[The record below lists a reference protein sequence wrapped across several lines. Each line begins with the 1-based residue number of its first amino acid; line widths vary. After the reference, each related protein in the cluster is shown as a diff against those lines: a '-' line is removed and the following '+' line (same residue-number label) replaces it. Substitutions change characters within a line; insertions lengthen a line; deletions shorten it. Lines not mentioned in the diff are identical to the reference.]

1 MSSPLSN
8 QKTQPIARHVGSAPL
23 PNFIGPYKIE
33 ALLDTGHIS
42 HLYLALD
49 PKTHKPVVVKVLADS
64 LRQNKA
70 MLERFL
76 KEAKIITMV
85 SHPNVVEL
93 IDQGSWEGGIYIAME
108 FIHGI
113 SLKKPILQNTFSEKK
128 ALQIALQ
135 VGYALCHLHAHGIIH
150 RDLKPENIL
159 LTNSGDVKVIDF
171 GIAMLFDSTL
181 APSRITF
188 MGTPDYMSPEQKKN
202 PHNVSF
208 NTDIYALGVVTYELL
223 IGRLSCGILQYE
235 LLPKHLRAAIKKAT
249 DPDPAKRTQDIVDF
263 IAEIVQYLEK
273 EGFRPTSF
281 SQAMGDLSEKFQIAQ
296 DLLSNTKGLP
306 SALKIER
313 SHSKGPSASR
323 PIIEVKRLQDGRT
336 ALLFLGS
343 ATSHID
349 SALYSAFG
357 LGALRSKLDRSV
369 SAPDLI
375 LELDT
380 LFKQLKAPKV
390 VSLAALFLSPSL
402 DHVTFATFGYAS
414 LWYKPSGSLPTC
426 ISHAHPF
433 IGALSEEDISFSAQN
448 FWDEDHLI
456 VSLFPGDQ
464 NALFTAAKNA
474 ALDLETTTSL
484 ITKTWQE
491 SIEKNTSSQTDFS
504 IFTIGK
510 N

>member
-1 MSSPLSN
+1 MSSPLFN
-8 QKTQPIARHVGSAPL
+8 QKTQPITPGLEPTSL
-23 PNFIGPYKIE
+23 PSFIGPYKIE

-42 HLYLALD
+42 QLYLALD
-49 PKTHKPVVVKVLADS
+49 PKTHTPVVVKVLADT
-64 LRQNKA
+64 LRKNA
-70 MLERFL
+70 VMLERFF
-76 KEAKIITMV
+76 KEAKIITMTN
-85 SHPNVVEL
+85 HPNVVKL

-159 LTNSGDVKVIDF
+159 IANSGDVKVIDF
-171 GIAMLFDSTL
+171 GIAMLFDNIL

-202 PHNVSF
+202 PQNVSF
-208 NTDIYALGVVTYELL
+208 NTDVYALGVVTYELL

-235 LLPKHLRAAIKKAT
+235 LLPKQLRLAIKKAT
-249 DPDPAKRTQDIVDF
+249 DPDPKKRTQDVVDF
-263 IAEIVQYLEK
+263 IAEIVHYLEK

-281 SQAMGDLSEKFQIAQ
+281 SEAMSDLSAKFQVAQ
-296 DLLSNTKGLP
+296 DLLSNTKDLP
-306 SALKIER
+306 SILKIEGTKSLR
-313 SHSKGPSASR
+313 PDVSR
-323 PIIEVKRLQDGRT
+323 PIVEVKRLQDGRT
-336 ALLFLGS
+336 AILFLAS

-357 LGALRSKLDRSV
+357 LGALRSKLDKSI
-369 SAPDLI
+369 SAPELI
-375 LELDT
+375 LELDD

-402 DHVTFATFGYAS
+402 DHVTFANFGYAQ
-414 LWYKPSGSLPTC
+414 LWYKPIRSLPTR

-433 IGALSEEDISFSAQN
+433 IGALSEGDISFSSQN

-456 VSLFPGDQ
+456 ISLFPED
-464 NALFTAAKNA
+464 NNTLSVAAKSAELNLVSDTA
-474 ALDLETTTSL
+474 S
-484 ITKTWQE
+484 ITKTLQAKLE
-491 SIEKNTSSQTDFS
+491 QNASIQKDFP

-510 N
+510 I